1 MRDCL
6 QRAGECLCNDA
17 KLLRCG
23 KTERGLPDA
32 EIRCGT
38 ARLDA
43 RFIHIEVD
51 VDAPAWPE
59 ACIDAP
65 GVDRNRLPEYIGST
79 ALKFFDTNLGV
90 PRDHAN

>member
-1 MRDCL
+1 MRGCL
-6 QRAGECLCNDA
+6 QRAGEWLCNDA

-23 KTERGLPDA
+23 KAERELPDA

-43 RFIHIEVD
+43 RFIHIEVN
-51 VDAPAWPE
+51 VDAPAWPK

-65 GVDRNRLPEYIGST
+65 GVDRNRLREYISST
-79 ALKFFDTNLGV
+79 APEFFDTNLGV
-90 PRDHAN
+90 PRDHTN